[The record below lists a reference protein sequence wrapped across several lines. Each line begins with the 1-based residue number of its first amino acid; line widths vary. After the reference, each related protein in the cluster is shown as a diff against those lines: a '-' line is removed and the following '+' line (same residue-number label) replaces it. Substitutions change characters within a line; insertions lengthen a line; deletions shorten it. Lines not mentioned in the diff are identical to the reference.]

1 MTKELYVINTG
12 VDSFFINPFV
22 NECLRN
28 YAGAHREF
36 VAKFQEV
43 LPSFN
48 LPYLAL
54 FSDGLFYAPEMIR
67 PASGDSGNFKNI
79 RIGLTGLVEE
89 LLEENELIKPITAIV
104 EFSPTELYPQE
115 MRELAEKYEI
125 KRITV

>member
-1 MTKELYVINTG
+1 MGKELYLINTE
-12 VDSFFINPFV
+12 VDSFFINPFE
-22 NECLRN
+22 NECLRT

-36 VAKFQEV
+36 VAKVQEV

-54 FSDGLFYAPEMIR
+54 FSNGLFYAPEMIR
-67 PASGDSGNFKNI
+67 PVCGDSGNFKNI
-79 RIGLTGLVEE
+79 RIGLSGLVEE

-104 EFSPTELYPQE
+104 EFSLTELYPEE
-115 MRELAEKYEI
+115 MEQLAEKYEL